1 MLGSYQVRPGYVS
14 VGTSLFEILDPPL
27 QSYLVQNI
35 RINDITFAHSATTF
49 LSDYEVPSGG
59 DWTVHREAALV
70 VEGVEGI
77 NISNCLLL
85 HLDVMDCYITN
96 MYEVH

>member
-1 MLGSYQVRPGYVS
+1 MSIKGS
-14 VGTSLFEILDPPL
+14 
-27 QSYLVQNI
+27 QSYPVPNI

-59 DWTVHREAALV
+59 DWIVHRETALV
-70 VEGVEGI
+70 VEGMKGI
-77 NISNCLLL
+77 NISNCCFT
-85 HLDVMDCYITN
+85 HLDVMDCYLIT